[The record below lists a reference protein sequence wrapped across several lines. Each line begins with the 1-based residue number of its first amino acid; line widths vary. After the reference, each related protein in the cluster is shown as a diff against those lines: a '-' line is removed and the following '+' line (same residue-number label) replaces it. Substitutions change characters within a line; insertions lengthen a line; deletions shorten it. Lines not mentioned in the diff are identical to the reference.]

1 MQTFLNKML
10 DDYESG
16 KISRRSLLAGITGM
30 MLVPKA
36 RSGCSAIRAVSLNHV
51 TIEVSDLARSRD
63 FYTGVM
69 ALPVLHDYPAETPP
83 STYLGLGKSFLC
95 IVPGKTVGVDHF
107 CLGLPSYSANSVAK
121 DLKAVGIT
129 VEIEDEQVY
138 FRDPDGIRVQ
148 LAGAD
153 YSG

>member
-1 MQTFLNKML
+1 MQTFLNEML

-16 KISRRSLLAGITGM
+16 KISRRSLLTGITGM
-30 MLVPKA
+30 MLAPKA
-36 RSGCSAIRAVSLNHV
+36 CGASPEIRAVSLNHV
-51 TIEVSDLARSRD
+51 TIRVSDLARSRD
-63 FYTGVM
+63 FHTRVM
-69 ALPVLHDYPAETPP
+69 RLPVLHDYPTETPP

-95 IVPGKTVGVDHF
+95 IVPGKTVSVDHF
-107 CLGLPSYSANSVAK
+107 RLGLPSYSTNYVAK

-129 VEIEDEQVY
+129 VEIEDKQVY